1 MALNVMGI
9 CMHVRTAMMGA
20 MSAAVLFAGGGAA
33 AQSGDRCARAE
44 SGSHLPAPGSRVS
57 KGEFDGAT
65 FSVVAENDLF
75 GGTDRNYTNGVQF
88 SIVSSAR
95 CELWG
100 TRFLSRHFLPGRFRP
115 EDRTWRAG
123 FTLGQAMFTPA
134 DISLTDPD
142 PADRPYAGWLYTSF
156 TLISET
162 ERSGYISGLD
172 TAKLDL
178 GWVGDGAQG
187 EWVQRN
193 FHHLIQAR
201 EPRGWG
207 HQIKDEPGLN
217 LTLESTRRRRFLDT
231 RWLEADA
238 DLRGGVA
245 LGNVATYATVGA
257 MARIGS
263 NLGRDYGPPRIRPSL
278 GGASFFTPDGAFGW
292 YLFAGVEGRA
302 VARDIFLDGNSFRDS
317 RSVEKE
323 PFVVDAQ
330 AGVALR
336 LGRARVTF
344 TYVHRTESFEGQN
357 GPDKF
362 GAVTLSVRR

>member
-1 MALNVMGI
+1 MN
-9 CMHVRTAMMGA
+9 VRTAITAVSVATLWIGVFTPG
-20 MSAAVLFAGGGAA
+20 SDAAENAEN
-33 AQSGDRCARAE
+33 CARAQPGSSSSA
-44 SGSHLPAPGSRVS
+44 SGSRGSES
-57 KGEFDGAT
+57 EFDGAT
-65 FSVVAENDLF
+65 FSVVSENDLF

-88 SIVSSAR
+88 SVVSSAR

-100 TRFLSRHFLPGRFRP
+100 TKFLSRHFLPGRFRP
-115 EDRTWRAG
+115 NDRTWRAG
-123 FTLGQAMFTPA
+123 FTVGHAMFTPA
-134 DISLTDPD
+134 DISATNPD
-142 PADRPYAGWLYTSF
+142 PTDRPYAGWLYTSF

-162 ERSGYISGLD
+162 ERGGFISGLD

-178 GWVGDGAQG
+178 GWVGDGAEG

-193 FHHLIQAR
+193 FHDLIQAR
-201 EPRGWG
+201 EPRGWA

-217 LTLESTRRRRFLDT
+217 LTLESTRRRRLLDT

-245 LGNVATYATVGA
+245 LGNVATYASVGA
-257 MARIGS
+257 TARIGA
-263 NLGRDYGPPRIRPSL
+263 NLGNDYGPPRIRPSL
-278 GGASFFTPDGAFGW
+278 GGASFFDTDGAFGW

-317 RSVEKE
+317 RSVTKE
-323 PFVVDAQ
+323 LFVVDAQ
-330 AGVALR
+330 AGAALR

-357 GPDKF
+357 GPDRF